1 MIKDKDYQV
10 TRYDANEM
18 YFHFRDILDYSQILS
33 HSLLIFP

>member
-1 MIKDKDYQV
+1 MNKDKDYQV

-33 HSLLIFP
+33 HSLLILP